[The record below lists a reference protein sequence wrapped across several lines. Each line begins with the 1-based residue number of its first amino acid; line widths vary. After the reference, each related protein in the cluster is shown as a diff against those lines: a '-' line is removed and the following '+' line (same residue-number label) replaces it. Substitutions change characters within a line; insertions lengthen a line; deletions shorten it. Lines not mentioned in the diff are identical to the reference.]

1 MVGAARSTLRV
12 GQQRGFTY
20 IAILLAIALHGA
32 VMAAAGSVWH
42 IAQKRERERE
52 LLFVGEQFRSAIR
65 AYAQSGPG
73 TRGQL
78 PRTLD
83 DLLLDPRLPGT
94 RRHLRKIFVDPITW
108 KAEWG
113 LVKTPDGNAIL
124 GVYSLSEDTPLKK
137 ANFAPADRAFEGAT
151 SYSDWK
157 FVYKPNE
164 R

>member
-1 MVGAARSTLRV
+1 MVGAARPAARAR
-12 GQQRGFTY
+12 QQRGFTY

-42 IAQKRERERE
+42 TAQKRERERE
-52 LLFVGEQFRSAIR
+52 LLFIGDQFRSAIR

-73 TRGQL
+73 ARGQL

-83 DLLLDPRLPGT
+83 DLLLDPRSPGSK
-94 RRHLRKIFVDPITW
+94 RHLRKVFVDPITW

-124 GVYSLSEDTPLKK
+124 GVYSLSEEAPLKK
-137 ANFAPADRAFEGAT
+137 ADFLPADRAFEGAAR
-151 SYSDWK
+151 YSDWK
-157 FVYKPNE
+157 FVYKPQ
-164 R
+164 

>member
-1 MVGAARSTLRV
+1 MVRIKLPAYRLRRQS
-12 GQQRGFTY
+12 GLTY

-32 VMAAAGSVWH
+32 VLAAAGSVWH

-52 LLFVGEQFRSAIR
+52 LLFIGDQFRKAIR

-73 TRGQL
+73 IQGQL
-78 PRTLD
+78 PKTLD
-83 DLLLDPRLPGT
+83 DLLLDPRYPGT
-94 RRHLRKIFVDPITW
+94 KRHLRKIFVDPVTW

-113 LVKTPDGNAIL
+113 LVKTPDANAII
-124 GVYSLSEDTPLKK
+124 GVYSLSGDAPLKT
-137 ANFAPADRAFEGAT
+137 ANFQAADKAFEEAA

-157 FVYKPNE
+157 FVYQPQG